1 VLDEILKQVEQ
12 QPDSMEQF
20 KQGRNIDFNLITDN
34 LKSSSNIPSQKVKR
48 HWDNA
53 RKRLKEYSRRESE
66 YLLQARSKLNCDFN
80 TGILNQFPTRLNAYN
95 QEISKRFPKSDT
107 ESKHGLARSFKAIE
121 TDTEALGNSFCDFLF
136 DPNPQQADSVGLE
149 TLEE

>member
-66 YLLQARSKLNCDFN
+66 YLL
-80 TGILNQFPTRLNAYN
+80 
-95 QEISKRFPKSDT
+95 
-107 ESKHGLARSFKAIE
+107 
-121 TDTEALGNSFCDFLF
+121 
-136 DPNPQQADSVGLE
+136 
-149 TLEE
+149 